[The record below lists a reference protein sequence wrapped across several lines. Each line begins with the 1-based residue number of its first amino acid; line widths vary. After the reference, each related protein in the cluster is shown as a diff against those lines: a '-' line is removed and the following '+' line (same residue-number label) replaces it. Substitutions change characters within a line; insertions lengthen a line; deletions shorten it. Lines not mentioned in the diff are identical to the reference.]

1 MKTEDTKGRGKGR
14 RSWRRYR
21 RCLHQYDHLETKKQ
35 VLEGADGSDPMW
47 MRVDLF
53 YCQRCLWIKER
64 VLKSHSKEQPT
75 WY

>member
-14 RSWRRYR
+14 GSWRRHR
-21 RCLHQYDHLETKKQ
+21 KCLHLYKHLETKKL
-35 VLEGADGSDPMW
+35 VFDDRESGARSW
-47 MRVDLF
+47 KRIDLF

-64 VLKSHSKEQPT
+64 VLKTTSTDEPE